1 MGKLRTLVFLQLLA
15 LCFATLACA
24 SSQIWDSQGNL
35 SSTES
40 LTESL
45 KTHGVIILGENHGLK
60 THQEQHLMIL
70 NNLKNSGRSV
80 HVGLEFF
87 SYPFQNQVDSYRLG
101 KLDEADFLKS
111 VEWGGTP
118 YEFYRPQAL
127 FPDYSLGERTWALNA
142 PRALTGQIAKVGIAQ
157 LTPELAAL
165 MPPDF
170 QVGRDSYKER
180 FLKIIGDHVKDPAK
194 QQYYFEAQSV
204 WDDTMAWR
212 IQTFREQH
220 PTAVLVVIVG
230 EFHVQYGGG
239 LPARLK
245 SRGIHNV
252 LIISQV
258 DTRELN
264 AEELQKQIKPDP
276 EYGPR
281 ADWIWSAPA
290 VD

>member
-1 MGKLRTLVFLQLLA
+1 MGKLRTLLFLQLFV
-15 LCFATLACA
+15 LCFGTLACA

-35 SSTES
+35 SSPED
-40 LTESL
+40 LLRSL

-60 THQEQHLMIL
+60 THQDQHLMIL
-70 NNLKNSGRSV
+70 NALKESGRSV

-87 SYPFQNQVDSYRLG
+87 SYPYQNQVDSYRLG
-101 KLDEADFLKS
+101 NLNEADFLKS

-118 YEFYRPQAL
+118 YEFYRSQSQ

-142 PRALTGQIAKVGIAQ
+142 PRALTSQIAKVGIAQ
-157 LTPELAAL
+157 LSPELSAFI
-165 MPPDF
+165 PPDF
-170 QVGRDSYKER
+170 AVGRESYKER
-180 FLKIIGDHVKDPAK
+180 FLKIIGDHVKDPVK

-212 IQTFREQH
+212 IQTFRKQY

-239 LPARLK
+239 LPSRLK
-245 SRGIHNV
+245 NRGIKDALV
-252 LIISQV
+252 ISQV
-258 DTRELN
+258 DARELN
-264 AEELQKQIKPDP
+264 ARELQKQVKPDP